1 MARKDALQKIRNQLL
16 ARREALRQTLAGDDS
31 LLRQLNQSSGSD
43 VIDFA
48 SDSANGEI
56 SSQLAEVATRELVN
70 IEWALKFM
78 AAGRYGK
85 CEACN
90 ANIPLARLEALPY
103 ATLCIDCQR
112 ELEAQ
117 RREGRISPDWSKILE
132 RPADDLRITDLDVQI
147 T

>member
-1 MARKDALQKIRNQLL
+1 MARKNGLERIRNELVE
-16 ARREALRQTLAGDDS
+16 RRQALRQALAGDDS

-48 SDSANGEI
+48 CDSANGEI
-56 SSQLAEVATRELVN
+56 SSQLAEVATRELSN

-78 AAGRYGK
+78 AAGKYGK
-85 CEACN
+85 CEACSVS
-90 ANIPLARLEALPY
+90 IPLARLEALPY
-103 ATLCIDCQR
+103 ATLCIECQR

-117 RREGRISPDWSKILE
+117 RREGRISADWSKILE
-132 RPADDLRITDLDVQI
+132 RPTDDLRITDLDVQI

>member
-1 MARKDALQKIRNQLL
+1 MARKDALQRIRNQLV

-56 SSQLAEVATRELVN
+56 SSQLAEVATRELAN

-78 AAGRYGK
+78 SAGKYGK

-117 RREGRISPDWSKILE
+117 RRDGRISPDWSKILE
-132 RPADDLRITDLDVQI
+132 RPTDDLRITDL
-147 T
+147 